1 MNIRV
6 FVFLLQNR
14 SFKLPMIFDENM
26 KILHF
31 WKLQKPKAMTQANAG
46 TTFVHDFRGW
56 WKIQILFLNSIKR
69 VQEKNG

>member
-1 MNIRV
+1 
-6 FVFLLQNR
+6 
-14 SFKLPMIFDENM
+14 MIFDENM

-56 WKIQILFLNSIKR
+56 WKIQILFLNYIKR